1 MGVAMASKNS
11 GGFFEFIRTII
22 YAVAIALVVR
32 TVALEPFNIP
42 SKSMLP
48 TLEVGDYLFVS
59 KYSYGYSRHSLPFS
73 LPLIPGR
80 ILFTEPERGDVAVF
94 KTPSDNRTDFIK
106 RIIGLPGD
114 KIQMKQGRLSI
125 NGNLV
130 PRKRIE
136 NYTEILD
143 HGRSRSVTRYEETL
157 PNGRKLPVLEVQLD
171 QGDLD
176 NTGIYTV
183 PKNHYF
189 VMGDNRDNSQDSR
202 VTSQVGFVPRENL
215 VGRAEILF
223 FSTNGSSVWWNP
235 VSWWTALRGNRVFS
249 LIK

>member
-1 MGVAMASKNS
+1 MDVVMAGKNS
-11 GGFFEFIRTII
+11 GGFLDFLKTII
-22 YAVAIALVVR
+22 YAIIIALVVR
-32 TVALEPFNIP
+32 TVAFEPFNIP

-80 ILFTEPERGDVAVF
+80 ILSTDPKRGDVAVF

-114 KIQMKQGRLSI
+114 KIQMRQGRLYI
-125 NGNLV
+125 NNNPL
-130 PRKRIE
+130 PRRRVE
-136 NYTEILD
+136 NYTETMENS
-143 HGRSRSVTRYEETL
+143 RSRSVTQYEETL
-157 PNGRKLPVLEVQLD
+157 PNGLKYNVLEVQLN

-176 NTGIYTV
+176 NTGVYSV
-183 PKNHYF
+183 PNNHYF

-202 VTSQVGFVPRENL
+202 VTSQVGFVPKENL

-223 FSTNGSSVWWNP
+223 FSTDGSAVWWNP
-235 VSWWTALRGNRVFS
+235 VSWWIALRGNRVFS

>member
-1 MGVAMASKNS
+1 MDVVMADKNS
-11 GGFFEFIRTII
+11 GGFVDFLKTII

-32 TVALEPFNIP
+32 TVAFEPFNIP

-80 ILFTEPERGDVAVF
+80 ILSTDPERGDVAVF

-114 KIQMKQGRLSI
+114 KIQMKQGRLHV
-125 NGNLV
+125 NANLV

-136 NYTEILD
+136 NYAETGEN
-143 HGRSRSVTRYEETL
+143 GRYRSVTRYEETL
-157 PNGRKLPVLEVQLD
+157 PTGRKHSVLEVQLD
-171 QGDLD
+171 RGDLD

-183 PKNHYF
+183 PKDHYF

-223 FSTNGSSVWWNP
+223 FSTDGSAVWWNP
-235 VSWWTALRGNRVFS
+235 VSWWTALRGNRVFA

>member
-1 MGVAMASKNS
+1 MADKKS
-11 GGFFEFIRTII
+11 GGLFDFFKTII
-22 YAVAIALVVR
+22 YAVLIALVVR
-32 TVALEPFNIP
+32 TLAFEPFNIP

-73 LPLIPGR
+73 LPLISGR
-80 ILFTEPERGDVAVF
+80 IFSTDPERGDVAVF

-114 KIQMKQGRLSI
+114 KIQMKQGRLYI
-125 NGNLV
+125 NGGLV
-130 PRKRIE
+130 RRKRIE
-136 NYTEILD
+136 NYAETLD
-143 HGRSRSVTRYEETL
+143 NGRSRSVSRYEEIL
-157 PNGRKLPVLEVQLD
+157 PNGRKLPVLEIQLD

-183 PKNHYF
+183 PEFHYF

-235 VSWWTALRGNRVFS
+235 ISWWTALRGNRVFS

>member
-1 MGVAMASKNS
+1 
-11 GGFFEFIRTII
+11 
-22 YAVAIALVVR
+22 
-32 TVALEPFNIP
+32 
-42 SKSMLP
+42 MLP

-80 ILFTEPERGDVAVF
+80 ILSTDPERGDVAVF

-114 KIQMKQGRLSI
+114 KIQMKKGRLYVNSS
-125 NGNLV
+125 LV
-130 PRKRIE
+130 QRRRIE
-136 NYTEILD
+136 NYTETLEN
-143 HGRSRSVTRYEETL
+143 GSSRSIRRYEETL
-157 PNGRKLPVLEVQLD
+157 PTGRKHPVLEIQLD
-171 QGDLD
+171 RGDLD

-183 PKNHYF
+183 PKAHYF

-223 FSTNGSSVWWNP
+223 FSTDGSAVWWNP